1 MPDFQIPKGLRHA
14 RRLVGQFWESRA
26 SNLARNEFS
35 PMSDSK
41 YSFPAERIVRF
52 SDLGTDTMIPRR
64 YFVVVATFLLSFLLY
79 VDRVCISTAKGP
91 IMADLKLSD
100 AQFGWVLS
108 IFAFGYALFQTPT
121 GVLADRWGA
130 RRLLTTVVTL
140 WSIFTGLTAVTWNF
154 GSLLI
159 VRFLFGAGEAGAFP
173 GMARAVYSWIPVR
186 ERGLV
191 KGVNFSASRLGA
203 AVTMPLLPA
212 MIEHLGWHDSFLVL
226 MVVGFL
232 WATVWYSWFRDEP
245 GERLGISRAE
255 LDYILTHRQQA
266 KNDPADQR
274 KLPLG
279 QMFRS
284 ANLWLMMLQ
293 YAASNFTAYFCLSW
307 LFPYVQKTYN
317 LSYTQ
322 AGFYA
327 MVPLLCGAAGNVASG
342 WLVDR
347 IFSAGHPVASRRVP
361 AIVGFLLAAL
371 GLVISVGQT
380 EAGVAVIWLS
390 VAVFGVDMILSPAW
404 SFCLDIGGRHAGQV
418 SGTMNMAGNL
428 SSALTALAFPYL
440 QQWTGGPQTFF
451 YVGAA
456 LSLLAAFCW
465 MFADPRKKIQEAL

>member
-1 MPDFQIPKGLRHA
+1 
-14 RRLVGQFWESRA
+14 
-26 SNLARNEFS
+26 
-35 PMSDSK
+35 
-41 YSFPAERIVRF
+41 
-52 SDLGTDTMIPRR
+52 MIPRR
-64 YFVVVATFLLSFLLY
+64 FFVVVATFLLSFLLY

-91 IMADLKLSD
+91 IMGELNLTE
-100 AQFGWVLS
+100 AQFSWILS
-108 IFAFGYALFQTPT
+108 SFAFGYALFQTPS

-130 RRLLTTVVTL
+130 RRVLTTVVTL
-140 WSIFTGLTAVTWNF
+140 WSVFTGLTAVTWSF
-154 GSLLI
+154 VSLLV

-191 KGVNFSASRLGA
+191 KGINFSASRLGGA
-203 AVTMPLLPA
+203 ITMPLLPA
-212 MIEHLGWHDSFLVL
+212 MIERFGWHDSFLIL
-226 MVVGFL
+226 MVIGFV

-245 GERLGISRAE
+245 NERLGMTAAE
-255 LDYILTHRQQA
+255 LEYIQANRQQA

-284 ANLWLMMLQ
+284 GNLWLMMVQ
-293 YAASNFTAYFCLSW
+293 YVASNFTAYFCLTW
-307 LFPYVQKTYN
+307 LFSYVQKTYN

-327 MVPLLCGAAGNVASG
+327 MVPLLCGAAGNIVSG

-361 AIVGFLLAAL
+361 AIIGFLLAGL
-371 GLVISVGQT
+371 GLLISLRQT
-380 EAGVAVIWLS
+380 EAVSAVFWLS

-404 SFCLDIGGRHAGQV
+404 SFCIDIGGRHAGQV

-428 SSALTALAFPYL
+428 GSALSPLAFSYL
-440 QQWTGGPQTFF
+440 QAWTHGTNAFF

-456 LSLLAAFCW
+456 LSGVAVLCW
-465 MFADPRKKIQEAL
+465 LFADPTKKIQEAL